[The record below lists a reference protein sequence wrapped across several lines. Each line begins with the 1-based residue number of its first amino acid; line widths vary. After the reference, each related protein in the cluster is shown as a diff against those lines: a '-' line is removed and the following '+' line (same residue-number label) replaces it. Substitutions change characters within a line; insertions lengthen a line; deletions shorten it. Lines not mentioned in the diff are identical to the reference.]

1 MEQMFLKGLIVFF
14 VIMWYTNIKY
24 AQRIKNMIIWLLTGL
39 WVLLGCAEAAHLIT
53 FMTNRSL
60 QTYTFLCGALCLAGL
75 IVYIGI
81 FLFWNF
87 RYKKYGKCV
96 TKACYSPVFWLF
108 MVLAGL
114 TVYRLFRGYV
124 PDLQDAVYEIV
135 IGNLE
140 SGSLMTEHPFL
151 GGAMER
157 EMPIRFRILGLSS
170 LYSALITFSQ
180 QSQYMIM
187 CKIVPL
193 GVWGFSILVYWLFA
207 EAIFGED
214 NHKKWL
220 FVSFVAFIYL
230 VTAGSEGFAGYRLF
244 YAGFSG
250 ETIRGLVLMPY
261 TFYVCWQQKWL
272 LAILAILAEACLVWT
287 TYGIGYCAFITLCI
301 FVMHLW
307 LDRRAKHAA

>member
-1 MEQMFLKGLIVFF
+1 MFLKGLIVFF

-39 WVLLGCAEAAHLIT
+39 WVLLGCAEVAHIIT
-53 FMTNRSL
+53 IMTNRSL
-60 QTYTFLCGALCLAGL
+60 QTYTFLCGALCLTGL
-75 IVYIGI
+75 IVYIVI
-81 FLFWNF
+81 FLFWRF
-87 RYKKYGKCV
+87 RFRKNSKCV

-124 PDLQDAVYEIV
+124 PDLQDAVYEIA
-135 IGNLE
+135 IGNLV

-151 GGAMER
+151 GEPMEV

-193 GVWGFSILVYWLFA
+193 GVWGFSILAYWLFA
-207 EAIFGED
+207 EKIFGED
-214 NHKKWL
+214 IHKKWL
-220 FVSFVAFIYL
+220 FVTFVAFIYL
-230 VTAGSEGFAGYRLF
+230 ITGGSEGLAGYRLF
-244 YAGFSG
+244 FAGFSG
-250 ETIRGLVLMPY
+250 ETIRGLILMPY

-272 LAILAILAEACLVWT
+272 LAVVAILAEACLVWT
-287 TYGIGYCAFITLCI
+287 TYGIGYCALITLCI
-301 FVMHLW
+301 FVVRFW
-307 LDRRAKHAA
+307 IGRRAKHAA